1 MRSLPATGRRVLQA
15 ISTGHVRSVLSS
27 APLTTARLAPAKAIA
42 SGAAVVAAGALLIP
56 TGQAIAQSGHPADHA
71 AAATAATGTATATA
85 TAVQD
90 FRLPVQAEQPVGQ
103 TAAVKAAV
111 VASLGGGSGADAPA
125 QAQTQPRAQDESA
138 SRSEER
144 TELLA
149 AGQSDEQQAAA
160 QAAADQQAAEQ
171 QAAQAAAEQQA
182 AQAAAEQAAQQA
194 AAEQQAAQAAA
205 EQAAA
210 QQAAAEQAAAA
221 AKPAWSSPAPGAT
234 ISNPYHKT
242 NAAYAAGY
250 HTGTDFAVSVG
261 TPVLAV
267 GDATVVSSGYAGA
280 YGNQIVLKLSDGR
293 FAQYAHLS
301 QLGVKA
307 GQHVDAGDQVG
318 KSGNTGNSHGPHLHF
333 EIRTANQYAKVID
346 PVGYLKQHGATNF

>member
-1 MRSLPATGRRVLQA
+1 MRSLPATGRRLLQA
-15 ISTGHVRSVLSS
+15 ISTKHVRSVLSS
-27 APLTTARLAPAKAIA
+27 APLTTARLAPAKALA

-56 TGQAIAQSGHPADHA
+56 TGQAVAQGAHPADQA
-71 AAATAATGTATATA
+71 AAGAATVRA
-85 TAVQD
+85 QD
-90 FRLPVQAEQPVGQ
+90 FRLPVQAAPQSEQAK
-103 TAAVKAAV
+103 AAKAAV
-111 VASLGGGSGADAPA
+111 VASLDGGAGTDA
-125 QAQTQPRAQDESA
+125 QARPQDEQA
-138 SRSEER
+138 SRSEQR
-144 TELLA
+144 TELQA
-149 AGQSDEQQAAA
+149 AGQGAEQEQAAAAAAQQQAAADQAAAEQAA
-160 QAAADQQAAEQ
+160 QAAAQQQAAEQ
-171 QAAQAAAEQQA
+171 QAAAEKAAAD
-182 AQAAAEQAAQQA
+182 
-194 AAEQQAAQAAA
+194 
-205 EQAAA
+205 
-210 QQAAAEQAAAA
+210 QAAAEQAAAA
-221 AKPAWSSPAPGAT
+221 QAAAAKPSWSSPAPGAA

-267 GDATVVSSGYAGA
+267 GDATVVSAGYAGA

-307 GQHVDAGDQVG
+307 GQHVGAGDQVG

-346 PVGYLKQHGATNF
+346 PVAYLKQHGATNF

>member
-1 MRSLPATGRRVLQA
+1 MRSLPATGRRLLQA
-15 ISTGHVRSVLSS
+15 ISTRHVRSVLSA
-27 APLTTARLAPAKAIA
+27 APHTTARLAPAKALA

-56 TGQAIAQSGHPADHA
+56 TGQAIAQTAHPGDRIAV
-71 AAATAATGTATATA
+71 TATAEGTPAEVAEYHLPEA
-85 TAVQD
+85 TALQSE
-90 FRLPVQAEQPVGQ
+90 QAK
-103 TAAVKAAV
+103 TAKAVLA
-111 VASLGGGSGADAPA
+111 ASLEQAGLTQAPA
-125 QAQTQPRAQDESA
+125 EDQHQEQHQDESA
-138 SRSEER
+138 SRGEDR
-144 TELLA
+144 AELPA
-149 AGQSDEQQAAA
+149 DGQQQDEQAT
-160 QAAADQQAAEQ
+160 AD
-171 QAAQAAAEQQA
+171 QAAAEQHA
-182 AQAAAEQAAQQA
+182 ADEKAATEK
-194 AAEQQAAQAAA
+194 
-205 EQAAA
+205 
-210 QQAAAEQAAAA
+210 AAAEQAAAA
-221 AKPAWSSPAPGAT
+221 AAAAQAKPAWSSPAPGAT

-280 YGNQIVLKLSDGR
+280 YGNQVVLKLSDGR

-307 GQHVDAGDQVG
+307 GQHVDAGQQVG

>member
-1 MRSLPATGRRVLQA
+1 MRSLPATGRRLLQA
-15 ISTGHVRSVLSS
+15 ISTKHVRSVLSS
-27 APLTTARLAPAKAIA
+27 APLTTARMAPAKALA

-56 TGQAIAQSGHPADHA
+56 TGQAVAQGAHPADQTA
-71 AAATAATGTATATA
+71 TTAATVQA
-85 TAVQD
+85 QD
-90 FRLPVQAEQPVGQ
+90 FRLPVQAAPQSEQAK
-103 TAAVKAAV
+103 TAKAAV
-111 VASLGGGSGADAPA
+111 VASLDGGAGPD
-125 QAQTQPRAQDESA
+125 AQTRPQDEQA
-138 SRSEER
+138 SRSEQR
-144 TELLA
+144 TELQA
-149 AGQSDEQQAAA
+149 AGQDTEQEQAAAAAAQQQAAD
-160 QAAADQQAAEQ
+160 QAAAEQAAAEQAAQATAQQQAAEQ
-171 QAAQAAAEQQA
+171 QAAAEKAAAD
-182 AQAAAEQAAQQA
+182 
-194 AAEQQAAQAAA
+194 
-205 EQAAA
+205 
-210 QQAAAEQAAAA
+210 QAAAEQAAAA
-221 AKPAWSSPAPGAT
+221 QAAAAKPSWSSPAPGAA

-267 GDATVVSSGYAGA
+267 GDATVVSAGYAGA

-307 GQHVDAGDQVG
+307 GQHVGAGDQVG

>member
-1 MRSLPATGRRVLQA
+1 MRSLPATGRRLLQA
-15 ISTGHVRSVLSS
+15 TTTRHVRSVLSGG
-27 APLTTARLAPAKAIA
+27 PLTTARLAPAKAIA

-56 TGQAIAQSGHPADHA
+56 TGQAVAQGSHPADRA
-71 AAATAATGTATATA
+71 VVTATAESGAAQPKDFHLPAQGDQHDEQAENTKAAILATLQKDADQGAQARQDDAASRDEHRIDLGAAAQTGDTA
-85 TAVQD
+85 GQQQGTEQQQAATEQ
-90 FRLPVQAEQPVGQ
+90 PAAQPAPAEQP
-103 TAAVKAAV
+103 T
-111 VASLGGGSGADAPA
+111 APA
-125 QAQTQPRAQDESA
+125 EQPAEQPAAPAAQPAAPAEQP
-138 SRSEER
+138 
-144 TELLA
+144 
-149 AGQSDEQQAAA
+149 QAAP
-160 QAAADQQAAEQ
+160 AAAPEPKPEPAPEP
-171 QAAQAAAEQQA
+171 
-182 AQAAAEQAAQQA
+182 
-194 AAEQQAAQAAA
+194 
-205 EQAAA
+205 
-210 QQAAAEQAAAA
+210 
-221 AKPAWSSPAPGAT
+221 AKPSWSSPAPGAT

-307 GQHVDAGDQVG
+307 GQHVGAGDRVG

-346 PVGYLKQHGATNF
+346 PVGYLKQHGANNF

>member
-1 MRSLPATGRRVLQA
+1 MRSLPATGRRLLQA
-15 ISTGHVRSVLSS
+15 ISTKHVRSVLSS
-27 APLTTARLAPAKAIA
+27 APLTTARLAPAKALA

-56 TGQAIAQSGHPADHA
+56 TGQAVAQGAHPADRTA
-71 AAATAATGTATATA
+71 AGAATVRA
-85 TAVQD
+85 QD
-90 FRLPVQAEQPVGQ
+90 FRLPVQAAPQSEQAK
-103 TAAVKAAV
+103 AAKAAV
-111 VASLGGGSGADAPA
+111 VASLDGGAGTDA
-125 QAQTQPRAQDESA
+125 QARPQDEQA
-138 SRSEER
+138 SRSEQR
-144 TELLA
+144 TELRA
-149 AGQSDEQQAAA
+149 AGQGAEQEQAAAQQQAADQAAAAQATADQAAAEQAA
-160 QAAADQQAAEQ
+160 QAAAQQQAAEQ
-171 QAAQAAAEQQA
+171 QAAAEKAAAD
-182 AQAAAEQAAQQA
+182 
-194 AAEQQAAQAAA
+194 QAAA

-210 QQAAAEQAAAA
+210 AQAAAA
-221 AKPAWSSPAPGAT
+221 AKPAWSSPAPGAA

-267 GDATVVSSGYAGA
+267 GDATVVSAGYAGA

-307 GQHVDAGDQVG
+307 GQHVGAGDQVG

-346 PVGYLKQHGATNF
+346 PVAYLKQHGATNF

>member
-71 AAATAATGTATATA
+71 AAATAATGTATT

-90 FRLPVQAEQPVGQ
+90 FRLPVQAEQPSEQ

-125 QAQTQPRAQDESA
+125 QTRTQDESA
-138 SRSEER
+138 SRGEER
-144 TELLA
+144 TELRA
-149 AGQSDEQQAAA
+149 AGQSDEQQAAQQQAA
-160 QAAADQQAAEQ
+160 QATADQQAAEQ

-182 AQAAAEQAAQQA
+182 AQAAAEQAAQQQ

-205 EQAAA
+205 E
-210 QQAAAEQAAAA
+210 QAAAEQAAAA

>member
-71 AAATAATGTATATA
+71 AAATAATGTATTAT

-90 FRLPVQAEQPVGQ
+90 FRLPVQAEQPSEQ

-125 QAQTQPRAQDESA
+125 QTRTQDESA
-138 SRSEER
+138 SRGEER
-144 TELLA
+144 TELRA
-149 AGQSDEQQAAA
+149 AGQSDEQQAAQQ

-182 AQAAAEQAAQQA
+182 AQAAAEQAAQQQ

-210 QQAAAEQAAAA
+210 EQAAQQAAAA

>member
-1 MRSLPATGRRVLQA
+1 MRSFPATGRRVLQA
-15 ISTGHVRSVLSS
+15 ISTKHVRSVLSS
-27 APLTTARLAPAKAIA
+27 APLTTARMAPAKALA

-56 TGQAIAQSGHPADHA
+56 TGQAIAQGAHPADQ
-71 AAATAATGTATATA
+71 AAATATTTGQA
-85 TAVQD
+85 QD
-90 FRLPVQAEQPVGQ
+90 FRLPVQVAPQNEQ
-103 TAAVKAAV
+103 AKAVKAAV
-111 VASLGGGSGADAPA
+111 VASLDGGATGADA
-125 QAQTQPRAQDESA
+125 QARPQDESA
-138 SRSEER
+138 SRSEQR
-144 TELLA
+144 TELQA
-149 AGQSDEQQAAA
+149 AGQDAEQEQAAAAAQQAAA
-160 QAAADQQAAEQ
+160 QQQAAAEQAAQAAAQQQAAEQ
-171 QAAQAAAEQQA
+171 QAAAEKAAAD
-182 AQAAAEQAAQQA
+182 
-194 AAEQQAAQAAA
+194 
-205 EQAAA
+205 QAAA
-210 QQAAAEQAAAA
+210 QQAAAAQAAA
-221 AKPAWSSPAPGAT
+221 AKPAWSSPAPGAA

-267 GDATVVSSGYAGA
+267 GDATVVSAGYAGA

-307 GQHVDAGDQVG
+307 GQHVGAGDQVG

>member
-1 MRSLPATGRRVLQA
+1 MRSLPATGRRLLQA
-15 ISTGHVRSVLSS
+15 ISTKHVRSVLSS
-27 APLTTARLAPAKAIA
+27 APLTTARLAPAKALA

-56 TGQAIAQSGHPADHA
+56 TGQAVAQGAHPADRTA
-71 AAATAATGTATATA
+71 AGAATVRA
-85 TAVQD
+85 QD
-90 FRLPVQAEQPVGQ
+90 FRLPVQTAPQSEQAK
-103 TAAVKAAV
+103 AAKAAV
-111 VASLGGGSGADAPA
+111 VASLDGGAGPDA
-125 QAQTQPRAQDESA
+125 QARPQDEQA
-138 SRSEER
+138 SRSEQR
-144 TELLA
+144 TELRA
-149 AGQSDEQQAAA
+149 AGQGAEQEQAAAAAAQQQAADQAAAAQATADQAAAEQAA
-160 QAAADQQAAEQ
+160 QAAAQQQAAEQ
-171 QAAQAAAEQQA
+171 QAAAEKAAAD
-182 AQAAAEQAAQQA
+182 
-194 AAEQQAAQAAA
+194 QAAA

-210 QQAAAEQAAAA
+210 AQAAAA
-221 AKPAWSSPAPGAT
+221 AKPAWSSPTPGAA

-267 GDATVVSSGYAGA
+267 GDATVVSAGYAGA

-307 GQHVDAGDQVG
+307 GQHVGAGDQVG

-346 PVGYLKQHGATNF
+346 PVAYLKQHGATNF

>member
-1 MRSLPATGRRVLQA
+1 MRSLPATGRRLLQA
-15 ISTGHVRSVLSS
+15 ISTRHVRSVLS
-27 APLTTARLAPAKAIA
+27 AGPLTTARLAPAKALA

-56 TGQAIAQSGHPADHA
+56 TGQAIAQGSHPATEQAAVTTAAAGADSGSKELKLQLPSAAGAESEQVKNVKDAISDALGQDGSGH
-71 AAATAATGTATATA
+71 
-85 TAVQD
+85 QD
-90 FRLPVQAEQPVGQ
+90 GQPQ
-103 TAAVKAAV
+103 H
-111 VASLGGGSGADAPA
+111 
-125 QAQTQPRAQDESA
+125 QDEQA
-138 SRSEER
+138 SRSEQR
-144 TELLA
+144 TGLTATDQA
-149 AGQSDEQQAAA
+149 ATPAAEQQPAAQQATEQAAA
-160 QAAADQQAAEQ
+160 PAAEQ
-171 QAAQAAAEQQA
+171 QAAP
-182 AQAAAEQAAQQA
+182 
-194 AAEQQAAQAAA
+194 
-205 EQAAA
+205 
-210 QQAAAEQAAAA
+210 AAAA
-221 AKPAWSSPAPGAT
+221 PTPEPEPTPTPAPEPVKPSWSSPAPGAT

-307 GQHVDAGDQVG
+307 GQHVEAGQQVG

-346 PVGYLKQHGATNF
+346 PVGYLKQHGANNF

>member
-1 MRSLPATGRRVLQA
+1 MRSLPATGRRLLQA
-15 ISTGHVRSVLSS
+15 ISTKHVRSVLSS
-27 APLTTARLAPAKAIA
+27 APLTTARMAPAKALA

-56 TGQAIAQSGHPADHA
+56 TGQAIAQGAHPADQT
-71 AAATAATGTATATA
+71 AATAATVQA
-85 TAVQD
+85 QD
-90 FRLPVQAEQPVGQ
+90 FRLPVQAAPQSEQ
-103 TAAVKAAV
+103 AKAVKAAV
-111 VASLGGGSGADAPA
+111 VASLDGGATGADA
-125 QAQTQPRAQDESA
+125 QARPQDESA
-138 SRSEER
+138 SRSEQR
-144 TELLA
+144 TELQA
-149 AGQSDEQQAAA
+149 AGQGTEQEQAAQEQAAAAAAQQQAADQAAAEQAA
-160 QAAADQQAAEQ
+160 QAAAQQQAAEQ
-171 QAAQAAAEQQA
+171 QAAAEKAAADQAAAA
-182 AQAAAEQAAQQA
+182 
-194 AAEQQAAQAAA
+194 
-205 EQAAA
+205 
-210 QQAAAEQAAAA
+210 QAAAA
-221 AKPAWSSPAPGAT
+221 AKPAWSSPAPGAA

-250 HTGTDFAVSVG
+250 HTGTDFAVAVG

-267 GDATVVSSGYAGA
+267 GDATVVSAGYAGA

-307 GQHVDAGDQVG
+307 GQHVGAGDQVG

>member
-1 MRSLPATGRRVLQA
+1 MRSLPATGRRLLQA
-15 ISTGHVRSVLSS
+15 ATTRHVRSVLS
-27 APLTTARLAPAKAIA
+27 AGPLTTARLAPAKAIA

-56 TGQAIAQSGHPADHA
+56 TGQALAQTAHPADT
-71 AAATAATGTATATA
+71 AATATTAAEGTRTQL
-85 TAVQD
+85 QD
-90 FRLPVQAEQPVGQ
+90 FRLPVQGDRQSEQAKTAKAAIASSLERDGGQDSGQDAQARQDQQASRDEHRAELRAAEQTGDGAGQQHTEQPQDAGQQQPAAEQP
-103 TAAVKAAV
+103 
-111 VASLGGGSGADAPA
+111 
-125 QAQTQPRAQDESA
+125 
-138 SRSEER
+138 
-144 TELLA
+144 
-149 AGQSDEQQAAA
+149 
-160 QAAADQQAAEQ
+160 AEQ
-171 QAAQAAAEQQA
+171 QQP
-182 AQAAAEQAAQQA
+182 AEQAAPAEQPA
-194 AAEQQAAQAAA
+194 APAAEPTPEPAPAPAPAP
-205 EQAAA
+205 EPV
-210 QQAAAEQAAAA
+210 
-221 AKPAWSSPAPGAT
+221 KPSWSSPAPGAT

-307 GQHVDAGDQVG
+307 GQHVGAGDQVG

-346 PVGYLKQHGATNF
+346 PVGYLKQHGANNF

>member
-1 MRSLPATGRRVLQA
+1 MRSLPATGRRLLQA
-15 ISTGHVRSVLSS
+15 ISTKHVRSVLSS
-27 APLTTARLAPAKAIA
+27 APLTTARLAPAKALA

-56 TGQAIAQSGHPADHA
+56 TGQAVAQGAHPADQ
-71 AAATAATGTATATA
+71 AATGAATVRA
-85 TAVQD
+85 QD
-90 FRLPVQAEQPVGQ
+90 FRLPVQAAPQSEQAM
-103 TAAVKAAV
+103 AAKAAV
-111 VASLGGGSGADAPA
+111 VASLDGGAGTDA
-125 QAQTQPRAQDESA
+125 QARPQDEQA
-138 SRSEER
+138 SRSEQR
-144 TELLA
+144 TELQA
-149 AGQSDEQQAAA
+149 AGQGAEQEQAAAAAQQQAANQAAADQAAAEQAA
-160 QAAADQQAAEQ
+160 QAAAQQQAAEQ
-171 QAAQAAAEQQA
+171 QAAAEKAAAD
-182 AQAAAEQAAQQA
+182 
-194 AAEQQAAQAAA
+194 QAAA

-210 QQAAAEQAAAA
+210 AQAAAA
-221 AKPAWSSPAPGAT
+221 AKPAWSSPAPGAA

-267 GDATVVSSGYAGA
+267 GDATVVSAGYAGA

-307 GQHVDAGDQVG
+307 GQHVGAGDQVG

-346 PVGYLKQHGATNF
+346 PVAYLKQHGATNF